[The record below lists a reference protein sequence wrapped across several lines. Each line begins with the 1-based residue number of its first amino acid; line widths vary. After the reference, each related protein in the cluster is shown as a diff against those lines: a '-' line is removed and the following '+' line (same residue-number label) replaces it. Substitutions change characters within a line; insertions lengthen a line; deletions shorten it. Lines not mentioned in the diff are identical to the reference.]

1 MENALNSYGE
11 YAKFIFFLLVDRP
24 TIERHTI
31 GVYTK
36 SQTIGITRGRV
47 FFRSGYELRVFEQV
61 DFVTHRI
68 VRYFYELT
76 FEGEPLWWY
85 DSMPHP
91 DVAEL
96 QSTHPHHKH
105 IPPDIK
111 HHRVAAEEISF
122 TRPNLSVLIEEVEKL
137 IG

>member
-1 MENALNSYGE
+1 MTNALDSYGE

-122 TRPNLSVLIEEVEKL
+122 TCPNLPFLIEEIEKL
-137 IG
+137 VG